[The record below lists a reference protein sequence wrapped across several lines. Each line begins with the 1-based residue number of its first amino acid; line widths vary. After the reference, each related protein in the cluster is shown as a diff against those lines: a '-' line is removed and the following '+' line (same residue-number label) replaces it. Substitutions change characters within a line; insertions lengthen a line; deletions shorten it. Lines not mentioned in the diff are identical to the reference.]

1 MKIKEV
7 EARVGMTRANIRYYE
22 KEGLLKTTVR
32 NENNYREY
40 TEEDIEQ
47 LQKIKI
53 LRLLGVAPADIKLLN
68 ADAISMEE
76 IMRKRVE
83 ELEREAKQI
92 QDIHRI
98 CETIIDKQ
106 IDVHSL
112 NEEVLTGDRAVWMQR
127 LEEILNKDIVNEIV
141 TRKQVNSTIAG
152 MLAWGYLIC
161 AVVTIILFTI
171 GNDSNIVAT
180 LFSNERLSTPLY
192 NMPKMNWLLW
202 GSAIVT
208 FIALLSIYCTAN
220 VVVHIISFHISAV
233 VLSPL
238 LLGLINRMPGANI
251 SGISFTILWLLL
263 ALYIV
268 LLYVLSLKWDKMFT
282 EMRYTIIAAVI
293 YTVVCTI
300 IAALLLE
307 YWMIVAIMLLI
318 FTVFVGM
325 KWTMA
330 VTDRTTFNRYYAVR
344 HAGTIIN
351 LIGLVTWSVG
361 YDNKR

>member
-22 KEGLLKTTVR
+22 KEGLLNTTVR

-53 LRLLGVAPADIKLLN
+53 LRLLGISPADIKLLN

-76 IMRKRVE
+76 IMKKRVE

-127 LEEILNKDIVNEIV
+127 MEEILRKDIVNEV
-141 TRKQVNSTIAG
+141 VSKKQVNSTIAG
-152 MLAWGYLIC
+152 MLAWGYFIC
-161 AVVTIILFTI
+161 AAVTTILFTA
-171 GNDSNIVAT
+171 GSGSKMMDV
-180 LFSNERLSTPLY
+180 LSANGKIEGIFGTIT
-192 NMPKMNWLLW
+192 KVNWLLW
-202 GSAIVT
+202 GSAVLT

-220 VVVHIISFHISAV
+220 VAAHIVSFHISAIA
-233 VLSPL
+233 LAPL
-238 LLGLINRMPGANI
+238 VIGILNRMPGANI
-251 SGISFTILWLLL
+251 AGSTFIVLWVMLII
-263 ALYIV
+263 YIV
-268 LLYVLSLKWDKMFT
+268 LLYILSLKWNKMFT
-282 EMRYTIIAAVI
+282 EMKYTILVAFSYIAICAVI
-293 YTVVCTI
+293 LAVTFEHWI
-300 IAALLLE
+300 GA
-307 YWMIVAIMLLI
+307 VAMLLV
-318 FTVFVGM
+318 FTVFSGM

-344 HAGTIIN
+344 HAGTIMN

-361 YDNKR
+361 YDNKK

>member
-7 EARVGMTRANIRYYE
+7 ETRVGMTRANIRYYE

-40 TEEDIEQ
+40 TEEDVEQ

-53 LRLLGVAPADIKLLN
+53 LRLLGIAPADIKLLN

-127 LEEILNKDIVNEIV
+127 MEDLVHKDIVNEV
-141 TRKQVNSTIAG
+141 VDKKQVNATIGG
-152 MLAWGYLIC
+152 MLAWGYLISA
-161 AVVTIILFTI
+161 AVTTLMFTI
-171 GNDSNIVAT
+171 GKDNRIVEALFT
-180 LFSNERLSTPLY
+180 NKKMGGPFMDGRYGINWMLWGVLIVTVIALFSVY
-192 NMPKMNWLLW
+192 Y
-202 GSAIVT
+202 SASVVT
-208 FIALLSIYCTAN
+208 HL
-220 VVVHIISFHISAV
+220 ISFHVSAIL
-233 VLSPL
+233 LSPL
-238 LLGLINRMPGANI
+238 LMGVINRMPGGNV
-251 SGISFTILWLLL
+251 SGATFTVLWIMLVVYVGL
-263 ALYIV
+263 LYI
-268 LLYVLSLKWDKMFT
+268 LSLRWDKMFT
-282 EMRYTIIAAVI
+282 QMRYTILIAVAYSAICAVIAAV
-293 YTVVCTI
+293 T
-300 IAALLLE
+300 LE
-307 YWMIVAIMLLI
+307 YWMGAMVLLLI
-318 FTVFVGM
+318 FTVFAGM

-330 VTDRTTFNRYYAVR
+330 VTDRNTFNRYYAVR
-344 HAGTIIN
+344 HAGSMIN
-351 LIGLVTWSVG
+351 IVGLVSWSVG
-361 YDNKR
+361 YNNK